1 MKKTV
6 FLLAILL
13 TGIGLLAFQTGAYYE
28 FGKLFAGTTSVN
40 DSGNHVPSNNST
52 QNSAK
57 IEVNTI
63 FNYGN
68 GTIRWSNGTKVPKTW
83 NFYNLTL
90 LLTDGNVHSAVFTF
104 AGMTEHQILG
114 LNNVEQNSTYYW
126 SLWKFCPGHN
136 AWTLTPVGAD
146 AVALSSNGIYGWY
159 YQEQDGTQYAPV
171 PGAPTI
177 TVLDLAS
184 C

>member
-1 MKKTV
+1 MKKIV
-6 FLLAILL
+6 LLIAMLLAGIALL
-13 TGIGLLAFQTGAYYE
+13 GFQTGAYYE
-28 FGKLFAGTTSVN
+28 FEKLFAVN
-40 DSGNHVPSNNST
+40 DSGSHGPPNNNST
-52 QNSAK
+52 QNSDK

-90 LLTDGNVHSAVFTF
+90 SLTHGNVHSAIFTF
-104 AGMTEHQILG
+104 AGVSEHQILG

-126 SLWKFCPGHN
+126 SLWKFCPGHS

-146 AVALSSNGIYGWY
+146 AIALSSNGIYGWY
-159 YQEQDGTQYAPV
+159 YQEQVGTQYAPV
-171 PGAPTI
+171 PGAPTV
-177 TVLDLAS
+177 TVLDIAS